1 MAAWYNARSPSQLRE
16 DRCAVPTLL
25 FVIFAVLLLAIIYAL
40 WRYWF
45 SIAQVTPE
53 EEEFDERVAAL
64 NERQANR
71 ISDEQLRRPLNEDD
85 AWQIM
90 VRRGRRPP
98 QRRRRVREDRLRDD
112 EEYADERER
121 RFDKRH
127 ERYGG
132 DLRRRAEERRARYER
147 ETRQVNRRRERGR
160 ED

>member
-1 MAAWYNARSPSQLRE
+1 
-16 DRCAVPTLL
+16 VPIVL

-71 ISDEQLRRPLNEDD
+71 ISDEQLLRPFSEED

-90 VRRGRRPP
+90 VRRGQQPLR
-98 QRRRRVREDRLRDD
+98 RRRRVRKDLARDD
-112 EEYADERER
+112 EEYEDERLRRYDER
-121 RFDKRH
+121 R
-127 ERYGG
+127 ERYAG
-132 DLRRRAEERRARYER
+132 DLRRRSEERRARYDR
-147 ETRQVNRRRERGR
+147 EAGRTSRRRERDR
-160 ED
+160 DD

>member
-1 MAAWYNARSPSQLRE
+1 MQI
-16 DRCAVPTLL
+16 LL
-25 FVIFAVLLLAIIYAL
+25 FVIFAVLLLAIVYTL

-45 SIAQVTPE
+45 SIAQVSPE

-71 ISDEQLRRPLNEDD
+71 ISDEQLRQPLSEDD

-98 QRRRRVREDRLRDD
+98 RRRRRVREDLPRDD
-112 EEYADERER
+112 EEYEDDRER
-121 RFDKRH
+121 RFDERR

-132 DLRRRAEERRARYER
+132 DLMRRAEERRARYDR
-147 ETRQVNRRRERGR
+147 ELGRVNCRRERGR
-160 ED
+160 DDRTSS